1 MQPAFLC
8 LLTSK
13 IFHDLQPA
21 KRYGCNSRKQQLQL
35 EFSRD
40 GKLAAVAP
48 LNQEVGTIPY
58 TTEEDNT
65 ILTPAPTIAS
75 GRCTKMDINKLD
87 GGPSKPKEL
96 SLF

>member
-21 KRYGCNSRKQQLQL
+21 KRYACNSRKQQLQL

-65 ILTPAPTIAS
+65 DSDTSSNNSIWSLHQ
-75 GRCTKMDINKLD
+75 D
-87 GGPSKPKEL
+87 GHK
-96 SLF
+96 